1 MADEEKK
8 EKKAKK
14 AKPAKAGAEEKVGTK
29 SVIQDI
35 MKHSADLGIFDY
47 VRVESESVEG
57 EGDVVLVDTADSE
70 RQVIMK
76 AELNEFADD
85 LDGCFGFC
93 NLPTISKLI
102 KLGNYSGKG
111 GKIAIKRKDGTPQF
125 LEFSDGDGNSDK
137 CVLMDEKA
145 VNISLAPMMA
155 NLGGKRLVFDDW
167 NVEFAPD
174 ISKIEQFVEA
184 AGIYSGIGEDSFFTV
199 KTDGSDLVLAIGSH
213 EHGVHGRRVFATG
226 VEGTLEETPFNVPI
240 FLKILR
246 LGAKRKCTVHF
257 SPNVAKIRF
266 NSGIGTYNYVFP
278 ARVDSEGDG

>member
-1 MADEEKK
+1 MAEEEKK
-8 EKKAKK
+8 SKKAKSRD
-14 AKPAKAGAEEKVGTK
+14 AADEKLGTK

-47 VRVESESVEG
+47 VRVESESDDG
-57 EGDVVLVDTADSE
+57 KGDVILVDTADSD

-76 AELNEFADD
+76 AELNEFAED
-85 LDGCFGFC
+85 LEGCFGFC
-93 NLPTISKLI
+93 NLSTISKLI

-125 LEFSDGDGNSDK
+125 LEFSDGDGNRDK
-137 CVLMDEKA
+137 CTLMDEKA
-145 VNISLAPMMA
+145 VNLSLAPMMS
-155 NLGGKRLVFDDW
+155 NLGGKRLIFDEW
-167 NVEFAPD
+167 SVEFAPE

-184 AGIYSGIGEDSFFTV
+184 AGIYSGVGDDKDSFFSV
-199 KTDGSDLVLAIGSH
+199 MTDGSDLVLTIGGQ

-226 VEGTLEETPFNVPI
+226 VEGELAETRFNIPI

-257 SPNVAKIRF
+257 CEKVAKINF

-278 ARVDSEGDG
+278 ARADADGDD